1 MAATEW
7 EKNIVPVSASELQP
21 YADTTTF
28 SRPMT
33 TSCDPERD
41 AQVMDFKSTDEDK
54 PDSSYIMYLHRVFGY
69 PHTSPDT
76 MTDSDFQTAYQ
87 MANWSRCHHC
97 NIIFKDPDN
106 YKGHLKKK
114 VINFMNKHICPQH
127 PLFTDLDRTQAQ
139 FNCSICKK
147 DFDDSQRPSKQLK
160 QHLKTKSHM
169 AKVNTT
175 DENREHDRLCNL
187 VGIPVD

>member
-41 AQVMDFKSTDEDK
+41 AQIMDFKSTDEDK

-97 NIIFKDPDN
+97 KIIFKVDKR
-106 YKGHLKKK
+106 YEAHLRSK
-114 VINFMNKHICPQH
+114 VINSSEEFICPQS
-127 PLFTDLDRTQAQ
+127 PAFTELERSQCLY
-139 FNCSICKK
+139 NCSLCKK
-147 DFDDSQRPSKQLK
+147 EFDDSQRPKKALA
-160 QHLKTKSHM
+160 QHLKAKKHM
-169 AKVNTT
+169 AKVNT
-175 DENREHDRLCNL
+175 ELEHSEHQRLCDL
-187 VGIPVD
+187 VGISVD